1 MLKSGVDKK
10 TVMEWVGHETSTITD
25 RYSHVIPERMED
37 YRSKINRGV
46 GIDESF
52 ISDKT
57 ALVTPL
63 QRPNG
68 DHFLEPKKSLPNPKT

>member
-37 YRSKINRGV
+37 YLILPEAGFV
-46 GIDESF
+46 
-52 ISDKT
+52 
-57 ALVTPL
+57 
-63 QRPNG
+63 
-68 DHFLEPKKSLPNPKT
+68 FLEPVPGRL